1 MTDMLPGTREA
12 RAVLGPVLSAEIGD
26 DLVLSTLA
34 RAAWCHLVEPGDG
47 VAGRLIAALGP
58 ESALAEV
65 TSGGGGDTARL
76 AAEITAKEW
85 SDAVDRWRPR
95 WDRESLLAS
104 LALAARSGIRLLVPE
119 HEDWPA
125 GLDDLGP
132 HAPVCLWVHGEAAA
146 LSRTTL
152 RVAVVGARAAS
163 SYGEHVAAELSAELS
178 GRGVTVVSGA
188 AYGIDGA
195 AHRAALH
202 GGGTTIAVLAGGVDR
217 PYPAGHADLIGRI
230 AQTGAVISEV
240 PCGSAPTKWRFL
252 QRNRLIAGLADA
264 TVVVEAGW
272 RSGSLNTAAH
282 SAALARPLGAV
293 PGPVTSATS
302 AGCHRLLR
310 EFDARCVTNAD
321 EVMEL
326 LGADATAPTLFD
338 LPAAAD
344 AGSPLAPTSRATGV
358 RPAPASA
365 QGARLGLT
373 DDTTRIVDAMS
384 ARSWRAAH
392 DIARRAGMAL
402 GEAAAILGLLE
413 LEGAAVRGDAGWR
426 RS

>member
-26 DLVLSTLA
+26 DFVLSTLA

-65 TSGGGGDTARL
+65 TSGGDGDTARL

-163 SYGEHVAAELSAELS
+163 SYGEHVAAELAAELS

-240 PCGSAPTKWRFL
+240 PCGSAPTKWRSVD
-252 QRNRLIAGLADA
+252 RTTA
-264 TVVVEAGW
+264 TRERCCVPGSCACNCSVVPYRSRTH
-272 RSGSLNTAAH
+272 RSGSW
-282 SAALARPLGAV
+282 R
-293 PGPVTSATS
+293 
-302 AGCHRLLR
+302 
-310 EFDARCVTNAD
+310 
-321 EVMEL
+321 
-326 LGADATAPTLFD
+326 
-338 LPAAAD
+338 
-344 AGSPLAPTSRATGV
+344 TSRA
-358 RPAPASA
+358 RPSL
-365 QGARLGLT
+365 RL
-373 DDTTRIVDAMS
+373 TRS
-384 ARSWRAAH
+384 CWTSGRRETRSRVAGRTRSVSFGG
-392 DIARRAGMAL
+392 IA
-402 GEAAAILGLLE
+402 IC
-413 LEGAAVRGDAGWR
+413 
-426 RS
+426 S